1 MQKVARSFT
10 RTCKHIQ
17 DMVGDKSVW
26 CTKARNRS
34 TKPDPFC
41 VMHLAQIEHPYD
53 MGGPASLTAA
63 CSMAAPKFLW
73 ELMRILSFLAL
84 CKADMALCLYPVLVP
99 MYLCLYLCTV
109 LVPVY
114 LCLYLCTC
122 ACTYVLCLHCASE
135 PVQNLFLNMKPLC
148 WTPVPFHTGRD
159 VCLKM

>member
-34 TKPDPFC
+34 TKPDPLC

-84 CKADMALCLYPVLVP
+84 CKADMALCLYLCTCACTYVLCLYLRTCACTYVPVLVP
-99 MYLCLYLCTV
+99 ICACTYVPV
-109 LVPVY
+109 LVNSACTHV
-114 LCLYLCTC
+114 LFLCTC
-122 ACTYVLCLHCASE
+122 ACTYVLCLH
-135 PVQNLFLNMKPLC
+135 
-148 WTPVPFHTGRD
+148 
-159 VCLKM
+159 